1 MARIV
6 RGIGKIFKKAG
17 KAVVGRPARNIAT
30 GYLGAKI
37 ANTEANDKMKAN
49 IIERAGLNFYENTL
63 PQFQKREKNRK
74 AAYDKVATIYG
85 PEVAEFFGEQNLF
98 TGDGN
103 DFENITSQLKDRKID
118 KEYIK
123 SYVAQQGSSY
133 NKRYETRVKDIQA
146 QEASVM
152 GNLEKNQLGSMT
164 TKLLLTDKDIATD
177 ATGVSTMTTETEAP
191 KTETITTEGTM
202 VPGTPIKT
210 TDTTEEFPVQATEIT
225 GDFDKAFP
233 LERKKLDLSVN
244 DIRQLNSEAEKSF
257 KRNIIRTAG
266 GVDIVPEGSKY
277 LIGYDKKIHKDKT
290 QYAMDIYKK
299 EYIAD
304 ILGQYN
310 KTVSGSE
317 IPINYGI
324 PEGTKVS
331 DIVIQSREKIAEI
344 ENNPDIKEDQKEI
357 YIEKLKSDVN
367 GTLTSLGIEPST
379 FGF

>member
-1 MARIV
+1 MAIN
-6 RGIGKIFKKAG
+6 F
-17 KAVVGRPARNIAT
+17 GRMFQGIAT
-30 GYLGAKI
+30 GAMGQYNAEVAAKD
-37 ANTEANDKMKAN
+37 EMKGR

-63 PQFQKREKNRK
+63 PQFQKTEKNRK
-74 AAYDKVATIYG
+74 EAYDKIANIYG
-85 PEVAEFFGEQNLF
+85 SDVAEFFGEKGLI
-98 TGDGN
+98 TGSGN
-103 DFENITSQLKDRKID
+103 DFDNVTEQMKKRKID

-123 SYVAQQGSSY
+123 SYVEQQGSSY
-133 NKRYETRVKDIQA
+133 NQRYEARLKNIQE
-146 QEASVM
+146 QEAFVM
-152 GNLEKNQLGSMT
+152 GNMEKNQLGSMT
-164 TKLLLTDKDIATD
+164 AKLFLGQDQDTMTD
-177 ATGVSTMTTETEAP
+177 ATAASTMTTETEAP

-210 TDTTEEFPVQATEIT
+210 MDTTEEFPVDATKIT

-233 LERKKLDLSVN
+233 LEREKLDLSVS
-244 DIRQLNSEAEKSF
+244 DIMKLDSDAEQSF
-257 KRNIIRTAG
+257 KRNIILKAG
-266 GVDIVPEGSKY
+266 STEIVPENSKY
-277 LIGYDKKIHKDKT
+277 LKGYDKKIHRDKT
-290 QYAMDIYKK
+290 QYAMTMYKK
-299 EYIAD
+299 EWKAD

-367 GTLTSLGIEPST
+367 GTLTSLGIEPSK

>member
-1 MARIV
+1 MAIDFGRML
-6 RGIGKIFKKAG
+6 GKVA
-17 KAVVGRPARNIAT
+17 RPARNIAT
-30 GYLGAKI
+30 GYLSAKI

-103 DFENITSQLKDRKID
+103 DFENITSQLKGRKID

-146 QEASVM
+146 QEASIM

-210 TDTTEEFPVQATEIT
+210 MDTTEEFPVQATEIT

-304 ILGQYN
+304 ILEQYN
-310 KTVSGSE
+310 KTVNETQVSSKFV
-317 IPINYGI
+317 I

-331 DIVIQSREKIAEI
+331 DIVIQAREKISEI
-344 ENNPDIKEDQKEI
+344 QGNPSIDEDQKDI
-357 YIEKLKSDVN
+357 YIDQIKTVVN
-367 GTLTSLGIEPST
+367 EQLNLMNLEPSD

>member
-1 MARIV
+1 MAIDWGRMAM
-6 RGIGKIFKKAG
+6 GIG
-17 KAVVGRPARNIAT
+17 T
-30 GYLGAKI
+30 GYLSAKI
-37 ANTEANDKMKAN
+37 ANTQANDKMKAN

-103 DFENITSQLKDRKID
+103 DFDNITSQLKDRKID

-133 NKRYETRVKDIQA
+133 NKRYEARVKDIQA
-146 QEASVM
+146 QEASIM

-177 ATGVSTMTTETEAP
+177 ATDVSTMTTETQAP

-210 TDTTEEFPVQATEIT
+210 GDTTEEFPVQTTEIT

-233 LERKKLDLSVN
+233 LEREKLDLGVN

-277 LIGYDKKIHKDKT
+277 LIGYDKKIHRDKT

-310 KTVSGSE
+310 KTVNETQVSSKFA
-317 IPINYGI
+317 I

-331 DIVIQSREKIAEI
+331 DIVIQAREKISEI
-344 ENNPDIKEDQKEI
+344 QGNPSIDEDQKDI
-357 YIEKLKSDVN
+357 YIDQIKTVVN
-367 GTLTSLGIEPST
+367 EQLSAMDIEPSK

>member
-1 MARIV
+1 MAIDW
-6 RGIGKIFKKAG
+6 
-17 KAVVGRPARNIAT
+17 GRMARNIGT
-30 GYLGAKI
+30 GYLSAKI
-37 ANTEANDKMKAN
+37 ANTQANDKMKAN

-98 TGDGN
+98 TGDCN
-103 DFENITSQLKDRKID
+103 DFDNITSQLKDRKID

-133 NKRYETRVKDIQA
+133 NKRYEARVKDIQA
-146 QEASVM
+146 QEASIM

-177 ATGVSTMTTETEAP
+177 ATDVSTMTTETQAP

-210 TDTTEEFPVQATEIT
+210 GDTTEEFPLQTTEIT

-233 LERKKLDLSVN
+233 LEREKLDLSVN

-257 KRNIIRTAG
+257 ERNILQDYGSIKR
-266 GVDIVPEGSKY
+266 VPDNSKY
-277 LIGYDKKIHKDKT
+277 LIGFKESGKTDKT

-310 KTVSGSE
+310 KTVNETQVSSKFA
-317 IPINYGI
+317 I

-331 DIVIQSREKIAEI
+331 DIVIQAREKISEI
-344 ENNPDIKEDQKEI
+344 QGNPSIDEDQKDI
-357 YIEKLKSDVN
+357 YIDQIKTVVN
-367 GTLTSLGIEPST
+367 EQLSAMDIEPSK